1 MNVDYAKRLNRSRC
15 HLEGR
20 LVWAQEL
27 CIRWGLGFRSVKEH
41 RTLRG
46 HVSDTPW
53 TIDASSLC
61 ALQQKRLAA
70 MMQTI
75 ATITVANCYTI
86 FSTRLE

>member
-1 MNVDYAKRLNRSRC
+1 M
-15 HLEGR
+15 
-20 LVWAQEL
+20 
-27 CIRWGLGFRSVKEH
+27 KEH

-86 FSTRLE
+86 FFYPLGVNRPVDATSKRYIL